1 MEILLTT
8 FFLVHYLSSPAQSC
22 PLNPPQF
29 NPYNQKQPNKV
40 AVICSSQSQW
50 GHTETHRCTSAARL
64 LPPYGMTP
72 ARGGITASLLP
83 ADLLGSLTQGCE
95 RLPIVGGSWGHFQP
109 EVLPWLQARASA
121 VDQAGEVGKPASH
134 PLQCRLHAPHSLV
147 PALAVTPPG
156 RLRGRGQS

>member
-1 MEILLTT
+1 MSHDRARMRGEKRPGAWEAVNCHWVTTAVGFIHSQMNLLGDLINHFF

-95 RLPIVGGSWGHFQP
+95 RLPIVGGSRGAFP
-109 EVLPWLQARASA
+109 ARS
-121 VDQAGEVGKPASH
+121 VTMVAG
-134 PLQCRLHAPHSLV
+134 
-147 PALAVTPPG
+147 
-156 RLRGRGQS
+156 